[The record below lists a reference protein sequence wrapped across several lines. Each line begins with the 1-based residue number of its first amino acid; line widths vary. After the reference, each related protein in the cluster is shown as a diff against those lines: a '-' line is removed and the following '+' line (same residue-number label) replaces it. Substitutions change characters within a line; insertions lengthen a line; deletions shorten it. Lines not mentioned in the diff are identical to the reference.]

1 MDTPKK
7 SQETIKALIDRKK
20 SENDAFQKLLLAIEK
35 KKEIVKPYKSSK
47 NIKP

>member
-7 SQETIKALIDRKK
+7 SQETIQALIDKK
-20 SENDAFQKLLLAIEK
+20 KNENDAFQKLLLAIEK
-35 KKEIVKPYKSSK
+35 KKEIIKPYKSSK